1 MTPVA
6 NLNSRSKSIN
16 DAMSLIGPRFFN
28 VLDNSYTRGDIIE
41 NDLSKEIENGRL
53 FRLICKLNTVL
64 ERQELVSIM
73 RDNFNFFL
81 LKLDF
86 FNFHK
91 FIKKLNIKKKDKI
104 LRER

>member
-6 NLNSRSKSIN
+6 NLNGRSKSIN

-64 ERQELVSIM
+64 ERQELV
-73 RDNFNFFL
+73 
-81 LKLDF
+81 
-86 FNFHK
+86 
-91 FIKKLNIKKKDKI
+91 
-104 LRER
+104 

>member
-6 NLNSRSKSIN
+6 NLNGRSKSIN
-16 DAMSLIGPRFFN
+16 DAMSLIGPRFFH

-64 ERQELVSIM
+64 ERQELV
-73 RDNFNFFL
+73 
-81 LKLDF
+81 
-86 FNFHK
+86 
-91 FIKKLNIKKKDKI
+91 
-104 LRER
+104 

>member
-6 NLNSRSKSIN
+6 NLNGRSKSIN
-16 DAMSLIGPRFFN
+16 DALSLIGPRFYT

-64 ERQELVSIM
+64 ERQE
-73 RDNFNFFL
+73 
-81 LKLDF
+81 
-86 FNFHK
+86 
-91 FIKKLNIKKKDKI
+91 
-104 LRER
+104 